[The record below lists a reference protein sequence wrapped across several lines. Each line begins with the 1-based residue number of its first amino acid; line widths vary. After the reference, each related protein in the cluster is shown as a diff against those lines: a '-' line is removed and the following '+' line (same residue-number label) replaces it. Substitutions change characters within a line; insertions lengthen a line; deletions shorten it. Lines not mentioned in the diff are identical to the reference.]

1 MTILSRPGDCQFH
14 MSLHKFI
21 VEPSFFY
28 LKAAQWQF
36 CQAAAVLSK
45 ANSHFISADCHFVK
59 ADGRFAAILSQANGR
74 LKSAD
79 GHVIKA
85 DGRFIKRRPSCQRP
99 MAILS
104 VEGLRLER
112 LGCNGFPEAQ
122 TEPEVRG

>member
-28 LKAAQWQF
+28 RKAAQWQF
-36 CQAAAVLSK
+36 CQAK
-45 ANSHFISADCHFVK
+45 ANSHFISADCHF
-59 ADGRFAAILSQANGR
+59 ADGRFAAILSQANGHFI
-74 LKSAD
+74 SAD

-104 VEGLRLER
+104 ALKASGLKG
-112 LGCNGFPEAQ
+112 LGATVSRKPRQSQKF
-122 TEPEVRG
+122 EVKPWG